1 MQKATVK
8 LPKKITL
15 VSIEK
20 LIPYVRNARTHS
32 DSQVAQLAASMKEYG
47 WTNPIL
53 LDETGGIIAGHGR
66 VMAARKL
73 ELTEVPAI
81 VLEGLTDVQKR
92 ALILADNQLALT
104 SGWDINLLKLELQG
118 LKDSGYNLDL
128 LGFSP
133 ADVDDYLNFDPT
145 GLDDPESEPPEEK
158 SEGSSDVV
166 SYTLK
171 FASEDDK
178 DTFTNWLR
186 KLAERYPDIEHPG
199 TRVAQAIEDDFR

>member
-1 MQKATVK
+1 MQKAAVK

-15 VSIEK
+15 VAVDK
-20 LIPYVRNARTHS
+20 LVPYVRNARTHS
-32 DSQVAQLAASMKEYG
+32 DAQVAKLAASIKEYG

-53 LDETGGIIAGHGR
+53 LDEAGGIIAGHGR

-81 VLEGLTDVQKR
+81 VLEGLTDVQRR

-104 SGWDINLLKLELQG
+104 SGWDITLLKFELES
-118 LKDSGYNLDL
+118 LKSENYNLDI

-133 ADVDDYLNFDPT
+133 EEVNDILNFDPLALT
-145 GLDDPESEPPEEK
+145 DPESEPEEK
-158 SEGSSDVV
+158 SSEGSSDVV

-199 TRVAQAIEDDFR
+199 TRVAQAVEDDFR